1 MKIPVHN
8 NIQHLG
14 YEFCQYDSIR
24 MPLCPHI
31 CTYPFGSQGPL
42 ERLARSSLQ
51 LIDLAGLQTAKD
63 CVTLAHTPIHIG
75 SVS

>member
-1 MKIPVHN
+1 
-8 NIQHLG
+8 
-14 YEFCQYDSIR
+14 

-51 LIDLAGLQTAKD
+51 LIDLAGLRTAKD

>member
-1 MKIPVHN
+1 
-8 NIQHLG
+8 
-14 YEFCQYDSIR
+14 
-24 MPLCPHI
+24 MPLCPLI

-51 LIDLAGLQTAKD
+51 LIDLAGLRTAKD